1 MEVVALNCKVS
12 KTFCILFCLLLAV
25 PIIPVKAYEVDAVSR
40 QEGLSQ
46 KLVPLI
52 KKEPL
57 LQGAIAGI
65 SVRSAKTGE
74 ILFEWNGNVRLRPA
88 SNMKILTAAAALST
102 LGEKHR
108 FKTEV
113 LTDGDS
119 NGNVLKG
126 NLYLK
131 GKGDPT
137 LLKEDFDHFAK
148 ELRRMGIEQIH
159 GDIIGDDSWYDDVR
173 LSQDVIWSDETAYY
187 GAQVS
192 ALTASPNQEYD
203 AGTVLVEI
211 SPGKRIGDKAV
222 VHMTPKNNYIRILN
236 HGITVSPDSASEC
249 RIQREHGSN
258 IIVVQGMIPLQSNK
272 KREWVAVWEPT
283 GYALNLFGIA
293 LTEQGIQWTG
303 KVRTEKTPQKAKIL
317 LTHKSLSLV
326 ELLTPFLKLSN
337 NGHGE
342 ILVKEMGKVL
352 KNEGSWEKGIEV
364 IEEQLPKF
372 GVNSQNIV
380 IRDGSGISHL
390 NLISANEI
398 SSLLFHIQKEPWFP
412 PFLNALPV
420 AGKQEKFIGGTLKSR
435 MSVPPLAG
443 NVKAKTGTLTTVSC
457 LSGYITINSGE
468 RLAFS
473 ILLNNLLDEE
483 KGKDFED
490 RLMLEL
496 ANY

>member
-1 MEVVALNCKVS
+1 MEVVALNCKIS
-12 KTFCILFCLLLAV
+12 KAFRIMICLLVAV
-25 PIIPVKAYEVDAVSR
+25 PFFPVKTYEAQAVNR
-40 QEGLSQ
+40 LEGLSQ
-46 KLVPLI
+46 KL
-52 KKEPL
+52 EPL
-57 LQGAIAGI
+57 VKNEPALQGAIAGI
-65 SVRSAKTGE
+65 SVRSAESGE

-108 FKTEV
+108 FRTEV
-113 LTDGDS
+113 ITDGQR

-148 ELRRMGIEQIH
+148 ELRRMGIERIQ
-159 GDIIGDDSWYDDVR
+159 GDIVGDDSWYDDVR

-211 SPGKRIGDKAV
+211 SPGKRIGDKVV
-222 VHMTPKNNYIRILN
+222 VHVTPKNNYIKILN
-236 HGITVSPDSASEC
+236 YGITVSPDSASEC
-249 RIQREHGSN
+249 RIQRDHGSN
-258 IIVVQGMIPLQSNK
+258 IIVVQGMIPLKSNK

-283 GYALNLFGIA
+283 GYALNLFGSA

-303 KVRTEKTPQKAKIL
+303 KVRTEKTPQGAKIL
-317 LTHKSLSLV
+317 LTHKSMPLV

-352 KNEGSWEKGIEV
+352 KNEGSWERGLEV
-364 IEEQLPKF
+364 MVKQLPKF
-372 GVNSQNIV
+372 GVNTQKMV

-398 SSLLFHIQKEPWFP
+398 SNLLFHIQKETWFP

-420 AGKQEKFIGGTLKSR
+420 AGKQEKFIGGTLQNR

-457 LSGYITINSGE
+457 LSGYIMIRSGE

-490 RLMLEL
+490 RLMMEL
-496 ANY
+496 ASY